1 MMATSEAQKRASAKY
16 DSANTKRYAF
26 KVNKKT
32 ESDIYEW
39 LEQQDK
45 AQTAIKA
52 ILKDYI
58 KNKKA
63 VE

>member
-1 MMATSEAQKRASAKY
+1 MTTSEAQRRASAKY
-16 DSANTKRYAF
+16 DALNTKRYAF

-32 ESDIYEW
+32 EADIFEW

-52 ILKDYI
+52 AIREQI
-58 KNKKA
+58 KREKRLD
-63 VE
+63 

>member
-1 MMATSEAQKRASAKY
+1 MTTSEAQKRASAKY

-52 ILKDYI
+52 ILREQI
-58 KNKKA
+58 KKEKA
-63 VE
+63 VK